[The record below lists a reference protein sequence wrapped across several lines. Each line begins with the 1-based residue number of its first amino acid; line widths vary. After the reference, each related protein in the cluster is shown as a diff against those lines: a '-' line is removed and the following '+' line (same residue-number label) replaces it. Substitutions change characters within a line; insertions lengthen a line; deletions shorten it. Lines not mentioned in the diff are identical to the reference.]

1 MQTGERQ
8 LGPVTQ
14 IPPGE
19 GRAFEISGQRIA
31 VFRNRQGALFAT
43 HAECPHKG
51 GPLADGLI
59 GDTTLICP
67 LHDWFFDLATGR
79 LKNGECEI
87 ATYPV
92 RASDDGQILV
102 TLQSG

>member
-1 MQTGERQ
+1 MPGRHHLGLAAAPDRGRGREVQRATGK
-8 LGPVTQ
+8 VT
-14 IPPGE
+14 GC
-19 GRAFEISGQRIA
+19 
-31 VFRNRQGALFAT
+31 QGALFAT
-43 HAECPHKG
+43 QAECPHKG

>member
-1 MQTGERQ
+1 MQADERR
-8 LGPVTQ
+8 LGPVSQ

-19 GRAFEISGQRIA
+19 GRAFEVDGGRVA

-43 HAECPHKG
+43 QAQCPHKG
-51 GPLADGLI
+51 GPLADGLV

-67 LHDWFFDLATGR
+67 LHDWSFDLATGR
-79 LKNGECEI
+79 LKGGECGI

-92 RASDDGQILV
+92 RVSEDGQILV
-102 TLQSG
+102 TLQNG

>member
-1 MQTGERQ
+1 M
-8 LGPVTQ
+8 
-14 IPPGE
+14 
-19 GRAFEISGQRIA
+19 AA
-31 VFRNRQGALFAT
+31 
-43 HAECPHKG
+43 
-51 GPLADGLI
+51 
-59 GDTTLICP
+59 LICS
-67 LHDWFFDLATGR
+67 LHDWFFDFATGR

>member
-1 MQTGERQ
+1 MPANERR
-8 LGPVTQ
+8 LGSVSQ

-19 GRAFEISGQRIA
+19 GRAFEVAGRRIA

-43 HAECPHKG
+43 QAECPHKG

-59 GDTTLICP
+59 GETTVICP
-67 LHDWFFDLATGR
+67 LHEWHFDLATGR
-79 LKNGECEI
+79 LKSGECEI

-92 RASDDGQILV
+92 RASEDGQILV
-102 TLQSG
+102 TLQNG